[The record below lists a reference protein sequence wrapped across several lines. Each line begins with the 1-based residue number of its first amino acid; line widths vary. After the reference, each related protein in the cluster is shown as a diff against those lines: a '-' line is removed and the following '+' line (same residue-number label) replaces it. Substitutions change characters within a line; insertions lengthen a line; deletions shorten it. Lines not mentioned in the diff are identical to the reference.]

1 MNKILVTNNQKFID
15 YSDFEIQIEYRDES
29 YLQVLERVRDYV
41 HKNYK
46 ILTHPLY
53 SNLTPT
59 STLYRSILI
68 EKGEVLDFES
78 VLLIE
83 NSISKVERILKTQN
97 KKYISAEVLE
107 DLKYIDYEIIEETL
121 RQIF

>member
-1 MNKILVTNNQKFID
+1 MNKILITNNQKFID

-53 SNLTPT
+53 SNLIPT
-59 STLYRSILI
+59 STVYRSILI